1 MGTFGKSRISDMRGG
16 GFVKN
21 GGDSLDADVW
31 LLAKSRF
38 LLYN

>member
-1 MGTFGKSRISDMRGG
+1 MRG

-21 GGDSLDADVW
+21 GGDSFDRGVW

>member
-1 MGTFGKSRISDMRGG
+1 M
-16 GFVKN
+16 KN

-38 LLYN
+38 WGIALMGRLAFSEVEIFVV

>member
-1 MGTFGKSRISDMRGG
+1 MGAFGKSRISDMRGG
-16 GFVKN
+16 IREEW
-21 GGDSLDADVW
+21 GDSFDSGVW